1 MRIGEKKQ
9 DYSVDV
15 NLIEIVQ
22 AIFQLKLT
30 YIFAHELDFSIKQ
43 NRQRDDSNN
52 A

>member
-30 YIFAHELDFSIKQ
+30 YIFAYELDFSIKQ
-43 NRQRDDSNN
+43 NKQRDDSII
-52 A
+52 